1 METQQWNVGH
11 FSPPRPSERH
21 LTDAPWAPASLASE
35 GFIQCTDG
43 LAAIA
48 DTANRFY
55 AGEPGAFLLLTV
67 DLDAVGCPWR
77 IDEPGRPY
85 PHIYGPLPRS
95 AILAVRPMPRTAD
108 GRFTSP

>member
-1 METQQWNVGH
+1 MRPTYHLVRSTDWAAAD
-11 FSPPRPSERH
+11 PRR
-21 LTDAPWAPASLASE
+21 PWAPASLAGE
-35 GFIQCTDG
+35 GFIHCTDG
-43 LAAIA
+43 LAAMA

-55 AGEPGAFLLLTV
+55 AGEPGDFLLLTV

-108 GRFTSP
+108 GRFASP